1 MNPLILAPILEL
13 GKDLI
18 GRFFPNEEERRKA
31 EADFL
36 KLAMDGELKQVIAQ
50 LEINAKEAAHPSI
63 FVAGWRPFFGWIGGV
78 AFAYATIG
86 KPILAW
92 LSTKNGWPAPPDVD
106 SDLLWVVITGMLG
119 IGGMRTFERVRK
131 VTPPGR

>member
-63 FVAGWRPFFGWIGGV
+63 FVAGWRPYFGWVGGT
-78 AFAYATIG
+78 AFAYVGLLQPLLTWVASIR
-86 KPILAW
+86 
-92 LSTKNGWPAPPDVD
+92 GWPAPPNIDTEF
-106 SDLLWVVITGMLG
+106 LWVVVSGLLG
-119 IGGMRTFERVRK
+119 IGGLRTYEKKTGVSR
-131 VTPPGR
+131 